1 VAFHTEETLNRKTAG
16 TLILAVAL
24 LLAVLLLLEIISPVV
39 SAVIFAVCLIS
50 LGILSGG
57 FRK

>member
-1 VAFHTEETLNRKTAG
+1 MNRKTAG
-16 TLILAVAL
+16 TLILAVAV
-24 LLAVLLLLEIISPVV
+24 LLAVLLLLKVISPVV
-39 SAVIFAVCLIS
+39 STVILAVCLIS

>member
-1 VAFHTEETLNRKTAG
+1 LNRRTAA
-16 TLILAVAL
+16 TLLLAVAL
-24 LLAVLLLLEIISPVV
+24 LLAILLLVKAISPVV
-39 SAVIFAVCLIS
+39 GTVILAVCLIS